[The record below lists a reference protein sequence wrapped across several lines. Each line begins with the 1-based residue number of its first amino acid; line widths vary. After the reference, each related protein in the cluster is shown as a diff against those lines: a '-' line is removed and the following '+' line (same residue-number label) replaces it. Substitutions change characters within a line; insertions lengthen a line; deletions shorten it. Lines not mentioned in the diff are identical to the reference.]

1 MDFASPRGTFE
12 PRSDE
17 MSIAEDG
24 AVFEAATRRARDAF
38 VAEHL
43 GLVRSVAAHYRN
55 LGLPFDDL
63 VQEGS
68 IGLLE
73 AIDCYDPTRGADFE
87 TYARFRVRRA
97 IRNALTEK
105 SRVIRLPK
113 QVVERRRVIERT
125 EARLA
130 AARGHLPT
138 AQEVATALDLPQ
150 SVVVETRDVSGA
162 PVSLDQR
169 ILADGSTLETVVA
182 DAAASDPE
190 IEVVEHEQAEL

>member
-1 MDFASPRGTFE
+1 
-12 PRSDE
+12 

-24 AVFEAATRRARDAF
+24 AVLEAATRRARDAF

-43 GLVRSVAAHYRN
+43 SLVRSVAAHYRN

-73 AIDCYDPTRGADFE
+73 AIDCYDPTGGADFE

-105 SRVIRLPK
+105 SRVIRLPN
-113 QVVERRRVIERT
+113 
-125 EARLA
+125 RLSSA
-130 AARGHLPT
+130 
-138 AQEVATALDLPQ
+138 
-150 SVVVETRDVSGA
+150 GA
-162 PVSLDQR
+162 
-169 ILADGSTLETVVA
+169 
-182 DAAASDPE
+182 
-190 IEVVEHEQAEL
+190 